1 MNMKRLALTVLV
13 SLFLVIQTAFGH
25 PMQIKPVSVVLHPQE
40 TYLTA
45 EFSGNV
51 QDIEQIP
58 GYTQPL
64 LDDATNQSR
73 ARTGNSYNE
82 EFKKVLSQYM
92 EDRFVL
98 KQGAT
103 ALKGV
108 IKEVGYQADSD
119 IEKSHFHM
127 VMRYELPESG
137 RGKPLV
143 IENTLFD
150 YLANATAI
158 VTIGSLSRPMVA
170 GQTETIDPSNLTVN
184 LLTNIWSFLEMGV
197 HHIFSGYDHILF
209 ILALLMVST
218 SLGNLIKTLT
228 GFTIAHSITLVW
240 FTLTNQG
247 PPSRLVEI
255 LVAVSIIYVGVE
267 NLFMRSE
274 GQAPT
279 TEGEN
284 TPPAPKKGFTLTP
297 RHRFW
302 VASSFGLVHGFAFAQ
317 ELRNAGLPEGAAL
330 GWCLFSFNLGV
341 EVAQVI
347 IAAIAFPLL
356 MAWKKSLEK
365 RQQSGGLQWNTVVK
379 AASLAVVVAG
389 GYWLSQRLFS

>member
-1 MNMKRLALTVLV
+1 MSMKRLAWTVLV
-13 SLFLVIQTAFGH
+13 SLFLAIQTAFGH
-25 PMQIKPVSVVLHPQE
+25 PIQIEPVSVVLHPQE

-45 EFSGNV
+45 DFSGNV

-64 LDDATNQSR
+64 LDTATNQSQ
-73 ARTGNSYNE
+73 ARVGDGYND
-82 EFKKVLSQYM
+82 EFKKTLTQYM

-98 KQGAT
+98 KQGET
-103 ALKGV
+103 TLIGT
-108 IKEVGYQADSD
+108 IQEVQHVPDAD
-119 IEKSHFHM
+119 ITKSRFTM
-127 VMRYELPESG
+127 VMRYELPEAG

-143 IENTLFD
+143 VENTLFD
-150 YLANATAI
+150 YLANATTI
-158 VTIGSLSRPMVA
+158 LTIGSFSRPMVS
-170 GQTETIDPSNLTVN
+170 GQVETIDPSNLAVN
-184 LLTNIWSFLEMGV
+184 LLTNIWAFLQMGV
-197 HHIFSGYDHILF
+197 HHIFAGYDHILF
-209 ILALLMVST
+209 ILALLMVSP
-218 SLGNLIKTLT
+218 SLLNLVKTLT

-240 FTLTNQG
+240 FTLTHQG

-274 GQAPT
+274 VPTAT
-279 TEGEN
+279 TEGEIS
-284 TPPAPKKGFTLTP
+284 PPQKGFVLTP

-302 VASSFGLVHGFAFAQ
+302 VASSFGLIHGFAFAQ
-317 ELRNAGLPEGAAL
+317 ELLKAGLPEGPAL

-341 EVAQVI
+341 EVAQVL
-347 IAAIAFPLL
+347 IAVIAFPLL
-356 MAWKKSLEK
+356 MAWKKGLEK
-365 RQQSGGLQWNTVVK
+365 RQKPGSLKWDTVVK